1 MISFSFLAALER
13 RLIALEER
21 KFLKDK
27 GVVTEEQVTLGKF
40 NMLNSE
46 VLVMLPW

>member
-1 MISFSFLAALER
+1 MISFPSLALAALER

-40 NMLNSE
+40 NMF
-46 VLVMLPW
+46 VT